1 MNNSRRKAIE
11 KLTYKLNSVIE
22 NARDEV
28 ENIQLQINDLLDEE
42 QICLDALPESL
53 QCSERGERMEDAIN
67 NLQEASDL
75 LDDII
80 SSLDCDEICDALTDA
95 KE

>member
-1 MNNSRRKAIE
+1 MNNDRRKKIE
-11 KLTYKLNSVIE
+11 RLTDKLNIVIE
-22 NARDEV
+22 RARDEV
-28 ENIQLQINDLLDEE
+28 EYIQLQINDLLDQE
-42 QICLDALPESL
+42 QSCLDALPYSL

-80 SSLDCDEICDALTDA
+80 SSLDCSEICDALTDA